1 MSEKDNSFKAL
12 DWEDPITQDLGSGV
26 FLRLTRSRV
35 RHCLVNGDKG
45 PWYDMEAAHTPFH
58 DAVVLVLFAPDPDQG
73 LLVGLRRNVRP
84 ATALRSL
91 RPELAQMDGAI
102 FSGALWELPA
112 GGVEDMDM
120 APQGGGLVGCACR
133 ETWEEMGLRLTP
145 RDFFSLGPAP
155 FASPSFCHERLHYLA
170 AQVDPSRPILRLATA
185 TPWSRPPSAAF
196 SPWPRPLIGA
206 KRGASWIS
214 RPRWACVAW
223 PPGGDEAKP
232 GSQEPWDDRSVVSD
246 SLEEE
251 EACLSCLSRL
261 SPKGRKAALTSR
273 ISRPNF

>member
-45 PWYDMEAAHTPFH
+45 PWYDMEAAHTPFY
-58 DAVVLVLFAPDPDQG
+58 DAVVLVLFVPDPDQG

-133 ETWEEMGLRLTP
+133 ESWEEMGLRLTP

-170 AQVDPSRPILRLATA
+170 AQVDPSQAQTPPGDGHPMEQAAISRFLPLAQALDWCQEGRIVDLKTEVGLRRLAA
-185 TPWSRPPSAAF
+185 W
-196 SPWPRPLIGA
+196 
-206 KRGASWIS
+206 RG
-214 RPRWACVAW
+214 
-223 PPGGDEAKP
+223 
-232 GSQEPWDDRSVVSD
+232 
-246 SLEEE
+246 
-251 EACLSCLSRL
+251 
-261 SPKGRKAALTSR
+261 
-273 ISRPNF
+273 